1 MKAIQ
6 QFNKILKKETQDFV
20 GINLGNY
27 YLKGLIVRAG
37 QVTDYFIKEKSDLPL
52 ALKQIWQEKNI
63 STNKVKLSVKDHST
77 LVRYFNFPKIDK
89 KKIKQTLFYEL
100 NKHIPFSPE
109 EVYFD
114 FSILEENPTDLF
126 LLLAVA
132 KKELINNVID
142 IFEKEKKEILD
153 ISLDSVCLVNV
164 FLAYYKEEKKINTS
178 ILDIGYGFSTLTV
191 LRGGIPFM
199 TRDLTFGTKDI
210 LSIMSHIKNIPMQAI
225 DKWVTSKENHKEF
238 LELAQDNI
246 AALCREIKSSF
257 DYFEVNKGERIEKVF
272 LTGGL
277 SSIAGIETLF
287 KEYLECEVLFLDNLL
302 NLKSVFN
309 QEQFDAMKNTFS
321 VSSGVVL

>member
-1 MKAIQ
+1 MKVIQ

-37 QVTDYFIKEKSDLPL
+37 QVTDYFIKEKSDLSL

-132 KKELINNVID
+132 KKDLINNVID

-153 ISLDSVCLVNV
+153 ISLDSICLVNV

-191 LRGGIPFM
+191 LKGGVPFM

-238 LELAQDNI
+238 LELSQDNI

>member
-1 MKAIQ
+1 MKVIQ
-6 QFNKILKKETQDFV
+6 QFNKIFKKETQDFV

-153 ISLDSVCLVNV
+153 ISLDSICLVNV

-210 LSIMSHIKNIPMQAI
+210 LSIISHIKNIPMQAI

-238 LELAQDNI
+238 LELSQDNI

-321 VSSGVVL
+321 AASGVVL